1 MLFALNTLS
10 KSILNGTPRTLQQR
24 DSITDFFRQRIAP
37 PSSQMQYS
45 HRKEHSRL
53 GATSRVLTSLK
64 KGNSSQRNGQNDG
77 IFDLNNIS
85 AKLVNVNSMCPKV
98 SWVLL
103 SLVEIRQ
110 TLLLNLICIIASGM
124 SGYICWNG
132 TDLIELGTYLSM
144 VTDWSSSNYHP
155 LRHW

>member
-1 MLFALNTLS
+1 MRLGEGMRLDCLIQTEYWRINGLHSLPGGAELWFTTQMLFALNTLS

-37 PSSQMQYS
+37 PSSQMQCS

-64 KGNSSQRNGQNDG
+64 KGNSPQRNGQNDG
-77 IFDLNNIS
+77 ILDFNNIS

-98 SWVLL
+98 S
-103 SLVEIRQ
+103 
-110 TLLLNLICIIASGM
+110 
-124 SGYICWNG
+124 
-132 TDLIELGTYLSM
+132 
-144 VTDWSSSNYHP
+144 
-155 LRHW
+155 